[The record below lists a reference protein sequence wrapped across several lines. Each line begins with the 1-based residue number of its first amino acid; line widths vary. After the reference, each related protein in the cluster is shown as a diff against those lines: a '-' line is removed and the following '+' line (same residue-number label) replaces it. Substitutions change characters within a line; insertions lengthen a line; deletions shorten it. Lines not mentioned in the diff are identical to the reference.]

1 MKNDNIFSVY
11 PLNKSYGITTAW
23 YEMYCIILV
32 HFGTWTFAVVI
43 EAATESSKQG
53 YFSRHQAPSVEQSA
67 VTSFY
72 WTSENI

>member
-1 MKNDNIFSVY
+1 
-11 PLNKSYGITTAW
+11 
-23 YEMYCIILV
+23 MYCIILV

-72 WTSENI
+72 WTSQNI